1 MESSLEEICSAGRS
15 AKDLYPIRVAS
26 ERNLLVAKFVL
37 FLGVLFGL
45 TAVVAGAMEHGVR
58 GMIVSDVSGADVE
71 VKGDEL
77 SDPPP
82 SPEVAKRLSQ
92 YETGVKYHMYH
103 GLALIGLG
111 VVMAFSARGQV
122 LGSLSAGALV
132 VGVALFSGTLY
143 LISALG
149 MTQLTMIVPIGGSIM
164 ILGWI
169 LFLITVLLFEPLVDR
184 EDLE

>member
-1 MESSLEEICSAGRS
+1 M
-15 AKDLYPIRVAS
+15 
-26 ERNLLVAKFVL
+26 AKFVL

-45 TAVVAGAMEHGVR
+45 TAVVAGAMEHAVR
-58 GMIVSDVSGADVE
+58 GMIVSDVSGANDE
-71 VKGDEL
+71 VAGDEL
-77 SDPPP
+77 SDPAPN
-82 SPEVAKRLSQ
+82 PEVAKRLSQ

-111 VVMAFSARGQV
+111 VVMAISARGQV
-122 LGSLSAGALV
+122 VGIFSAGALV
-132 VGVALFSGTLY
+132 LGVVMFSGTLY

-149 MTQLTMIVPIGGSIM
+149 MTQLVMIVPIGGSIM